1 METLWQDIRYGVRM
15 LLRNRGFAVV
25 AALTLALGIGANSA
39 IFSVVDALL
48 LRPLPFPHSD
58 RLVNIWQTD
67 VNRGIMNG
75 MTSPPEFLEWR
86 DQQKSFEAIAGWK
99 TVFRSVRGAEHPEQV
114 WGGEVSSEFLR
125 MLGVRPYLGRD
136 FLPDDETPGHGQV
149 ALISYGL
156 WQREFGGD
164 SGWIGRTIDVD
175 DKPYVV
181 IGVLPYGFS
190 PVGTSVAWDLWT
202 PYTFDR
208 SHMDRDDTSLIVF
221 GRLKPEVTIAKAQA
235 EMETLQQ
242 NQKRAFPDIHQDL
255 GIGVVSMHDTLNRRY
270 KPELK
275 VLLVAVGVVLLI
287 ACVNVASLLLA
298 RSATREKEIAVRT
311 ALGARRIRVVRQLLT
326 ESVLLGLVGGVLG
339 IALAYAGVEL
349 LRLGL
354 PPHGSRGEIPHAD
367 WITINGPVV
376 AYTFLISIV
385 TGVLFGLFPSV
396 QMSFSELGETLKEGG
411 RGSIGGHR
419 GGIMRSGL
427 IVTEVALSI
436 VLLIGAGLL
445 IRSFVRMLTEHLGFD
460 PHDVLTMQVWLPE
473 SRYPSGK
480 PVANFF
486 QQAIE
491 RVSALPGVESASA
504 VNFLPLSG
512 WRADL
517 DFDIE
522 GRATPRAGEQFT
534 SQYAVSDA
542 NYFRT
547 MKIPLEAGR
556 EFSPSDGDQTAGVAI
571 IDESIEHRYWPN
583 ENPIGKQIRLHFD
596 PQETPWQPTAKESWI
611 TIVGIVGDVREWGSG
626 GKTPPL
632 IYLPYLQAPSHLMCF
647 VIRTTGKPEGIV
659 PSVRD
664 AVWSLDKN
672 QPVAEVKTM
681 DDYLDAAVSQRRLSM
696 FLLSAF
702 AGFATFLAAVGIYGL
717 MSYGVAQRS
726 HEIGIRM
733 ALGAERRDIVRLI
746 LGQGMRLT
754 LLGAVIGGAASIA
767 AMRWIASELYGVRA
781 FDPATLVSVI
791 SFLIVVALIACYV
804 PARRATKVDPMS
816 ALRYG

>member
-1 METLWQDIRYGVRM
+1 MDTLWQDIRFGARM
-15 LLRNRGFAVV
+15 LIRNRGFAVV
-25 AALTLALGIGANSA
+25 AALTLALGISANSA

-48 LRPLPFPHSD
+48 LRPLPFPDPD
-58 RLVNIWQTD
+58 RLVNIWRTD
-67 VNRGIMNG
+67 ANRGIIHG
-75 MTSPPEFLEWR
+75 MTSAPEFLEWR
-86 DQQKSFEAIAGWK
+86 EQAKSFEEIAGWK
-99 TVFRSVRGAEHPEQV
+99 TSFRSVRGAEHPEQV

-136 FLPDDETPGHGQV
+136 FIPDDETPGHGQV

-164 SGWIGRTIDVD
+164 PGWIGRTIEVN
-175 DKPYVV
+175 DKPCTV

-208 SHMDRDDTSLIVF
+208 NHMDRDASTLIVF
-221 GRLKPEVTIAKAQA
+221 GRLKPGMTMARAQA
-235 EMETLQQ
+235 EMETITQD
-242 NQKRAFPDIHQDL
+242 QKRAFPGINQNL
-255 GIGVVSMHDTLNRRY
+255 GVTVVSMHDSLEQKY
-270 KPELK
+270 KPELQ

-298 RSATREKEIAVRT
+298 RSATREREIAVRT
-311 ALGARRIRVVRQLLT
+311 ALGARRTRVVRQLLT
-326 ESVLLGLVGGVLG
+326 ESVILGLAGGLLGIVM
-339 IALAYAGVEL
+339 AYGGVEL
-349 LRLGL
+349 LRMGL

-367 WITINGPVV
+367 WIAINGSVV
-376 AYTFLISIV
+376 AYTFLVSLV
-385 TGVLFGLFPSV
+385 TGVLFGLFPAV

-419 GGIMRSGL
+419 GGMMRSGL
-427 IVTEVALSI
+427 IVAEVALSI

-445 IRSFVRMLTEHLGFD
+445 IRSFVRMLTEHLGLD
-460 PHDVLTMQVWLPE
+460 SHNVLTMQVWLPE
-473 SRYPSGK
+473 SHYADGT

-491 RVSALPGVESASA
+491 RVAALPGVASASA
-504 VNFLPLSG
+504 VNFVPLSG

-522 GRATPRAGEQFT
+522 GRATPRQGEEFT
-534 SQYAVSDA
+534 AQYTVADA

-547 MKIPLEAGR
+547 MRIPLEAGR
-556 EFSPSDGDQTAGVAI
+556 EFASTDGDQTRGVAI
-571 IDESIEHRYWPN
+571 INESLEHRYWPN
-583 ENPIGKQIRLHFD
+583 ENPIGQQMRLHFD
-596 PQETPWQPTAKESWI
+596 PQQTPWQPAAKDAWI
-611 TIVGIVGDVREWGSG
+611 TIVGIVGDVRDWNAG
-626 GKTPPL
+626 GKTPP
-632 IYLPYLQAPSHLMCF
+632 IVYLPYLQAPSHLMCL
-647 VIRTTGKPEGIV
+647 VIRTTTPPLGLV

-664 AVWSLDKN
+664 AIWSLDKN

-681 DDYLDAAVSQRRLSM
+681 EDLLDAAVSQRRLSM

-702 AGFATFLAAVGIYGL
+702 AAFATFLAAVGIYGL

-733 ALGAERRDIVRLI
+733 ALGAERRDIVKLI
-746 LGQGMRLT
+746 MSQGVRLT
-754 LLGAVIGGAASIA
+754 MLGAVIGGGVSFA
-767 AMRWIASELYGVRA
+767 AMRWIASELYGVRGS
-781 FDPATLVSVI
+781 DPATLVSVI
-791 SFLIVVALIACYV
+791 AFLLIVALIACYV
-804 PARRATKVDPMS
+804 PARRATKVDPMI
-816 ALRYG
+816 ALRYE